1 MAEPTMTERRVTK
14 PVSIGDVQVGG
25 DAPIVV
31 QSMTATDTAD
41 VEATLR
47 QVHELEDVE

>member
-1 MAEPTMTERRVTK
+1 MTERRSTK

-25 DAPIVV
+25 DAPIDV
-31 QSMTATDTAD
+31 QSMTATNTAD

-47 QVHELEDVE
+47 QVHELEDAE